1 MKRITKNIQRAM
13 MRVFLLLLTAFV
25 AVSNLNAQEVT
36 IDGLVYR
43 LSESS
48 AMVMHVEKGNM
59 SKIFHIPDKISYD
72 GQEYIVNTILDRAFA
87 GNTNIEE
94 IYAPACT
101 YIGLQAFAYCSNL
114 KQIEIPACKYIGEAS
129 FLSCKKL
136 TVIELP
142 ECIKIND
149 GGFCQCE
156 SLEIISLPKCETV
169 ESSDSRWGAFFEC
182 YNLKEVSLPKC
193 IKVGQSAFV
202 NCGNL
207 QNIYLPMC
215 TYVGGAAFSGC
226 TSLKTICLDKCNQ
239 IGGSAFKDC
248 TSLQEIYLPMVSL
261 LGEVSG
267 SYNSGSYYYA
277 YTFSGCVQLQSID
290 LPMCKIIGI
299 KAFEG
304 CTSLKYVSLGKSTDY
319 IGERAFADC
328 KNLLTFKVHSI
339 ITPTVGT
346 DAFGS
351 DNRIYA
357 NCELYIPAGREIAYN
372 SADGWKNFVVI
383 KVMDGAEPGLPISQ
397 DVNNDGIVDSQDVL
411 EIYEYMQ
418 KH

>member
-1 MKRITKNIQRAM
+1 MKRTTTNIKSAM
-13 MRVFLLLLTAFV
+13 TRFFSLLLTAFV

-48 AMVMHVEKGNM
+48 AMVMHVEEGNV

-72 GQEYIVNTILDRAFA
+72 GQDYVVDSIGYRSFSRYKESREIV
-87 GNTNIEE
+87 EE

-101 YIGLQAFAYCSNL
+101 YIGAEAFRGCTNL
-114 KQIEIPACKYIGEAS
+114 KKIE
-129 FLSCKKL
+129 F
-136 TVIELP
+136 P
-142 ECIKIND
+142 ECTYID
-149 GGFCQCE
+149 YAAFYGCG
-156 SLEIISLPKCETV
+156 LEI
-169 ESSDSRWGAFFEC
+169 
-182 YNLKEVSLPKC
+182 VSLPKC
-193 IKVGQSAFV
+193 KTIIDYAGVGSFQD
-202 NCGNL
+202 CTNL
-207 QNIYLPMC
+207 TQVTLPMCNTIEDYTFMNCTNLERISLPMCNTIGVGAFCNDSILKDVYAPLC
-215 TYVGGAAFSGC
+215 TYVGGSAFSGC
-226 TSLKTICLDKCNQ
+226 TSLKTICLDNCNG
-239 IGGSAFKDC
+239 IGESAFKNC

-261 LGEVSG
+261 LGEGSG
-267 SYNSGSYYYA
+267 NYSYA

-304 CTSLKYVSLGKSTDY
+304 CTSLKYVSLGKAIDS
-319 IGERAFADC
+319 IGDGAFNGC

-351 DNRIYA
+351 DNRIYS
-357 NCELYIPAGREIAYN
+357 NCELYIPTGREIAYN

-383 KVMDGAEPGLPISQ
+383 KAMDGSEPGLPISQ
-397 DVNNDGIVDSQDVL
+397 DVNQDGKVDSQDVL
-411 EIYEYMQ
+411 EIYDYMQ

>member
-1 MKRITKNIQRAM
+1 MKRTTKNIQRAM

-59 SKIFHIPDKISYD
+59 SKILHIPDKISYD
-72 GQEYIVNTILDRAFA
+72 GQEYIVNTIYPSAFS

-101 YIGLQAFAYCSNL
+101 YIDNQAFAYCSNL

-169 ESSDSRWGAFFEC
+169 ESS
-182 YNLKEVSLPKC
+182 
-193 IKVGQSAFV
+193 
-202 NCGNL
+202 
-207 QNIYLPMC
+207 
-215 TYVGGAAFSGC
+215 T
-226 TSLKTICLDKCNQ
+226 
-239 IGGSAFKDC
+239 
-248 TSLQEIYLPMVSL
+248 
-261 LGEVSG
+261 
-267 SYNSGSYYYA
+267 NSGWGGGGHFLNV
-277 YTFSGCVQLQSID
+277 TI
-290 LPMCKIIGI
+290 
-299 KAFEG
+299 
-304 CTSLKYVSLGKSTDY
+304 
-319 IGERAFADC
+319 
-328 KNLLTFKVHSI
+328 
-339 ITPTVGT
+339 
-346 DAFGS
+346 
-351 DNRIYA
+351 
-357 NCELYIPAGREIAYN
+357 
-372 SADGWKNFVVI
+372 
-383 KVMDGAEPGLPISQ
+383 
-397 DVNNDGIVDSQDVL
+397 
-411 EIYEYMQ
+411 
-418 KH
+418 

>member
-1 MKRITKNIQRAM
+1 MKRTTKNIQRAM

-48 AMVMHVEKGNM
+48 AMVMHVEEGNV
-59 SKIFHIPDKISYD
+59 SIILHIPDKISYD
-72 GQEYIVNTILDRAFA
+72 GQEYIVNTIYPSAFS

-101 YIGLQAFAYCSNL
+101 YIGFEAFSGCSNL

-142 ECIKIND
+142 ECI
-149 GGFCQCE
+149 
-156 SLEIISLPKCETV
+156 TV
-169 ESSDSRWGAFFEC
+169 KAHAFH
-182 YNLKEVSLPKC
+182 
-193 IKVGQSAFV
+193 
-202 NCGNL
+202 NCNNL
-207 QNIYLPMC
+207 QKIYLPMC
-215 TYVGGAAFSGC
+215 TKVESRSFEAC
-226 TSLKTICLDKCNQ
+226 TSLRTISLDNCNEIGQ
-239 IGGSAFKDC
+239 IAFKDC
-248 TSLQEIYLPMVSL
+248 TSLQKIYLPMVSL
-261 LGEVSG
+261 LSDDGSG
-267 SYNSGSYYYA
+267 YA
-277 YTFSGCVQLQSID
+277 YNFGGCVQLQSID

-299 KAFEG
+299 RAFEG
-304 CTSLKYVSLGKSTDY
+304 CTSLKYVSLGKAIDS
-319 IGERAFADC
+319 IGDGAFNGC

-372 SADGWKNFVVI
+372 SADG
-383 KVMDGAEPGLPISQ
+383 
-397 DVNNDGIVDSQDVL
+397 
-411 EIYEYMQ
+411 
-418 KH
+418 